1 MRLWKRRSAPPQV
14 DPAPRKPDR
23 TDEIVE
29 RLARVES
36 LLEQVSYGQRILPAL
51 ARRQFLDGVDLSPT
65 AELRSHRFGLL
76 SQNEEDG
83 LILELFK
90 RIGVTDRRFAEIG
103 CGVNG
108 GNSGFLLSECGWSGL
123 MVDGRNACVKK
134 VALRYGRFDV
144 TAVRQRVTREG
155 INSLFEEQ
163 GLTGSIDLLSLDV
176 DGVDFFLW
184 EALHVAQPRVVVIEY
199 NYLFGPERSISV
211 PYDPEFSLP
220 DAALRSYRGASL
232 EAMVRLGRRKGYRL
246 VATERINAFFLRD
259 DVTCDLPTGEVAEL
273 FQPPANALN
282 NDAIGR
288 ISQADLPLVV
298 VDERG
303 CPGEPVPAESVR

>member
-23 TDEIVE
+23 TDEIIE

-65 AELRSHRFGLL
+65 AALRSHRFGLL
-76 SQNEEDG
+76 SQ
-83 LILELFK
+83 
-90 RIGVTDRRFAEIG
+90 T
-103 CGVNG
+103 
-108 GNSGFLLSECGWSGL
+108 
-123 MVDGRNACVKK
+123 
-134 VALRYGRFDV
+134 
-144 TAVRQRVTREG
+144 
-155 INSLFEEQ
+155 
-163 GLTGSIDLLSLDV
+163 
-176 DGVDFFLW
+176 
-184 EALHVAQPRVVVIEY
+184 
-199 NYLFGPERSISV
+199 
-211 PYDPEFSLP
+211 
-220 DAALRSYRGASL
+220 
-232 EAMVRLGRRKGYRL
+232 
-246 VATERINAFFLRD
+246 
-259 DVTCDLPTGEVAEL
+259 
-273 FQPPANALN
+273 PANALN